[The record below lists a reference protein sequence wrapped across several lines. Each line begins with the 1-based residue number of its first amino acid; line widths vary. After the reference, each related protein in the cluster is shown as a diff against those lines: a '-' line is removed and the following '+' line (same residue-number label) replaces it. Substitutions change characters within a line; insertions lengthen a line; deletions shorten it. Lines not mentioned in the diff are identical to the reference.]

1 MIDYTVKEAY
11 EIIKSLENHSQVHMT
26 KHFHTSNF
34 LRHKN
39 LDLCMDALFN
49 QEIMGIQK
57 QDFNKFKL
65 SYEHK
70 IRKSQDLYLIIVIN
84 DNKDIN
90 LITTYD
96 GNKRRRLGENEGR

>member
-1 MIDYTVKEAY
+1 MHGC
-11 EIIKSLENHSQVHMT
+11 IIQSGNY
-26 KHFHTSNF
+26 
-34 LRHKN
+34 
-39 LDLCMDALFN
+39 
-49 QEIMGIQK
+49 GIQK

-96 GNKRRRLGENEGR
+96 GNKRRMLGENEGR